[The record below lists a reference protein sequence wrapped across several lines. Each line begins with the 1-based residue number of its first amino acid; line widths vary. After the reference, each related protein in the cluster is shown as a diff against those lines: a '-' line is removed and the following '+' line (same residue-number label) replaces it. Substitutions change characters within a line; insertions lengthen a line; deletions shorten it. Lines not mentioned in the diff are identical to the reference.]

1 MSNLTF
7 KEVKMNEDK
16 SNFEPKD
23 STDLEEVKNM
33 SESEDLESTDS
44 SVSSVEESETIDA
57 SEHSETSERSKT
69 KIEAEVE
76 TETNSETEDESATE
90 AEEPE
95 AESDSETESETKE
108 SKDKAEEANEANSA
122 EDTKSESEEK
132 ASSKT
137 EKKPKVKTGKNRFA
151 TFASLVAV
159 ALSGT
164 ALYYAYNHPT
174 TSIFHSSNSASNNA
188 ATFAE
193 GSISEIANSVS
204 KSVVSIITNTSTTG
218 SFFTGQVSQ
227 AAGTGF
233 IISSDGY
240 IATNKHVVANATKI
254 GVILDDGSTYE
265 DVELIGTDPIN
276 DFAIIKIKDAKDLT
290 PIKIGDSKTTN
301 IGQQVVAIGNAL
313 GTYQNS
319 VTSGIIS
326 GKGRSLT
333 ASDSSRTTYETL
345 SDMIQTDTAI
355 NGGNSGGPLVN
366 AAGEV
371 IGINTA
377 YASQGNN
384 VGFAIPINS
393 VKGIMAGV
401 LKDGKFERAVL
412 GVRYQTI
419 TPLIAKE
426 KKLDVTAGAYVKG
439 SNNASAVIK
448 GSAGDKAGI
457 KDGDIIT
464 AVNGTKIGTAGSL
477 GSLIGEYA
485 VGDTVK
491 LEVYRDK
498 KYIELNVK
506 LEAYDADS
514 AKVTTNK
521 KSDDDDDE

>member
-1 MSNLTF
+1 
-7 KEVKMNEDK
+7 MNEDK

-23 STDLEEVKNM
+23 STDLEEIKNI
-33 SESEDLESTDS
+33 SESEGLESTDS
-44 SVSSVEESETIDA
+44 SVSSVEESETTDT
-57 SEHSETSERSKT
+57 SEQSEASERSKT
-69 KIEAEVE
+69 EIEDEVKTETDSE
-76 TETNSETEDESATE
+76 TEGESETEDKSE
-90 AEEPE
+90 
-95 AESDSETESETKE
+95 SETESKDELEAE
-108 SKDKAEEANEANSA
+108 SKDEVETTDQNNSA
-122 EDTKSESEEK
+122 DD
-132 ASSKT
+132 AKT
-137 EKKPKVKTGKNRFA
+137 EESTESKNEKKSQTKTGKNRFA

-164 ALYYAYNHPT
+164 ALYYAYNRPT
-174 TSIFHSSNSASNNA
+174 TSIFHSNNSASNNA

-233 IISSDGY
+233 ILSSDGY

-276 DFAIIKIKDAKDLT
+276 DFAIVKIKDVKDLT

-345 SDMIQTDTAI
+345 SDMIQTDAAI

-393 VKGIMAGV
+393 VKGIIAGV

-448 GSAGDKAGI
+448 SSAGDKAGI

-521 KSDDDDDE
+521 KSDDDEE

>member
-23 STDLEEVKNM
+23 STELEEVKNI

-44 SVSSVEESETIDA
+44 SVSSVDESKTTDTSEQSETSEQTKTEVETEADSETDDESTAEAEESET
-57 SEHSETSERSKT
+57 
-69 KIEAEVE
+69 
-76 TETNSETEDESATE
+76 
-90 AEEPE
+90 
-95 AESDSETESETKE
+95 ESDSKTEPETKE
-108 SKDKAEEANEANSA
+108 SKDESEEANEANSA
-122 EDTKSESEEK
+122 EDTESESEEK
-132 ASSKT
+132 STSKT

-164 ALYYAYNHPT
+164 ALYYAYNRPT
-174 TSIFHSSNSASNNA
+174 TSIFHSSNSVSNNA

-276 DFAIIKIKDAKDLT
+276 DFAIIKIKDVKDLT

-345 SDMIQTDTAI
+345 SDMIQTDAAI

-498 KYIELNVK
+498 KYIELDVK

-521 KSDDDDDE
+521 KSDDDEE

>member
-1 MSNLTF
+1 
-7 KEVKMNEDK
+7 MNEDK

-33 SESEDLESTDS
+33 SESEDLKSTDS
-44 SVSSVEESETIDA
+44 SISSVKEADITDNSEQ
-57 SEHSETSERSKT
+57 SEVSEQTKT
-69 KIEAEVE
+69 EVE
-76 TETNSETEDESATE
+76 ADTETDSEAEDESETE

-108 SKDKAEEANEANSA
+108 SKDEAEEANEANSA
-122 EDTKSESEEK
+122 EDTESESEEK
-132 ASSKT
+132 STSKT
-137 EKKPKVKTGKNRFA
+137 EKKPKIKTGKNHFA
-151 TFASLVAV
+151 TFASLLAV

-164 ALYYAYNHPT
+164 ALYYAYNRPT

-233 IISSDGY
+233 ILSSDGY

-276 DFAIIKIKDAKDLT
+276 DFAIIKIKDVKDLT

-345 SDMIQTDTAI
+345 SDMIQTDAAI

-498 KYIELNVK
+498 KYIQLEVK

-521 KSDDDDDE
+521 KSDDDEE

>member
-1 MSNLTF
+1 
-7 KEVKMNEDK
+7 MNEDK

-23 STDLEEVKNM
+23 STDIEEVKNI
-33 SESEDLESTDS
+33 SEPEDLESTDS
-44 SVSSVEESETIDA
+44 SVNPVEESEATDT
-57 SEHSETSERSKT
+57 SEHSEASERSKT
-69 KIEAEVE
+69 EIEDEVKTETDSE
-76 TETNSETEDESATE
+76 TEGESETEDKSE
-90 AEEPE
+90 
-95 AESDSETESETKE
+95 SETESKDELEAE
-108 SKDKAEEANEANSA
+108 SKDEVENTDQNDSTDNVKAEES
-122 EDTKSESEEK
+122 TESK
-132 ASSKT
+132 N
-137 EKKPKVKTGKNRFA
+137 EKKSQAKTGKNRFA

-164 ALYYAYNHPT
+164 ALYYAYNRPT

-233 IISSDGY
+233 ILSSDGY

-276 DFAIIKIKDAKDLT
+276 DFAIIKIKDVKDLT

-345 SDMIQTDTAI
+345 SDMIQTDAAI

-439 SNNASAVIK
+439 SNNVSAVIK

-464 AVNGTKIGTAGSL
+464 AVNGTNIGTAGSL

-498 KYIELNVK
+498 KYVELEVK

-521 KSDDDDDE
+521 KSDDDEE

>member
-1 MSNLTF
+1 
-7 KEVKMNEDK
+7 MNEDK

-23 STDLEEVKNM
+23 STDIEEVKNI
-33 SESEDLESTDS
+33 SEPEDLESTDS
-44 SVSSVEESETIDA
+44 SVNPVEESEATDT
-57 SEHSETSERSKT
+57 SEHSEASERSKT
-69 KIEAEVE
+69 EIEDEVKTETESKTEDDSEAEDK
-76 TETNSETEDESATE
+76 SE
-90 AEEPE
+90 
-95 AESDSETESETKE
+95 SETESKDELETE
-108 SKDKAEEANEANSA
+108 SKDEVENTDQNNSIEDAKAEESTESKNEKRSQ
-122 EDTKSESEEK
+122 T
-132 ASSKT
+132 
-137 EKKPKVKTGKNRFA
+137 KTGKNRFA

-164 ALYYAYNHPT
+164 ALYYAYNRPT
-174 TSIFHSSNSASNNA
+174 TSIFHSNNSVSNNA
-188 ATFAE
+188 TTFAE

-276 DFAIIKIKDAKDLT
+276 DFAIIKIKDVKDLT

-345 SDMIQTDTAI
+345 SDMIQTDAAI

-498 KYIELNVK
+498 KYIELQVK

-521 KSDDDDDE
+521 KSDDEEE

>member
-1 MSNLTF
+1 
-7 KEVKMNEDK
+7 MNEDK

-23 STDLEEVKNM
+23 STDLEEVKNI

-44 SVSSVEESETIDA
+44 SVNPVEESEATDT
-57 SEHSETSERSKT
+57 SEQSKTSERSKNEF
-69 KIEAEVE
+69 EADTE
-76 TETNSETEDESATE
+76 TESKTEDESE
-90 AEEPE
+90 AEDKSE
-95 AESDSETESETKE
+95 SETESKNELEAE
-108 SKDKAEEANEANSA
+108 SKDEVETADQNNSDDDAKAEESTESKNE
-122 EDTKSESEEK
+122 KK
-132 ASSKT
+132 SKT
-137 EKKPKVKTGKNRFA
+137 KTGKNHFA
-151 TFASLVAV
+151 TFASLLAV

-164 ALYYAYNHPT
+164 ALYYAYNRPT

-276 DFAIIKIKDAKDLT
+276 DFAIIKIKDVKDLT

-345 SDMIQTDTAI
+345 SDMIQTDAAI

-498 KYIELNVK
+498 KYIQLDVK

-521 KSDDDDDE
+521 KSDDDEE

>member
-1 MSNLTF
+1 
-7 KEVKMNEDK
+7 MNEDK

-44 SVSSVEESETIDA
+44 SVSSVEESETTDT
-57 SEHSETSERSKT
+57 SEQSETSEQSKNEFEADAETESKT
-69 KIEAEVE
+69 EDDSEAEDK
-76 TETNSETEDESATE
+76 SE
-90 AEEPE
+90 
-95 AESDSETESETKE
+95 SETES
-108 SKDKAEEANEANSA
+108 KDELEAEPKDEVDTTDQNNSIDDEKAEESTESKNE
-122 EDTKSESEEK
+122 KK
-132 ASSKT
+132 SKT
-137 EKKPKVKTGKNRFA
+137 KTGKNHFA

-164 ALYYAYNHPT
+164 ALYYAYNRPT

-276 DFAIIKIKDAKDLT
+276 DFAIIKIKDVKDLT

-345 SDMIQTDTAI
+345 SDMIQTDAAI

-521 KSDDDDDE
+521 KSDDDEE

>member
-1 MSNLTF
+1 
-7 KEVKMNEDK
+7 MNEDK

-23 STDLEEVKNM
+23 SPDLEEVKNI

-44 SVSSVEESETIDA
+44 SVNPVEESEATDT
-57 SEHSETSERSKT
+57 SEHSEASERSKNET
-69 KIEAEVE
+69 EVEVE
-76 TETNSETEDESATE
+76 TETDSETEDESETE
-90 AEEPE
+90 DKSE
-95 AESDSETESETKE
+95 SETESKDELEAE
-108 SKDKAEEANEANSA
+108 SKDEVENTDQNDSTDNVKAEES
-122 EDTKSESEEK
+122 TESK
-132 ASSKT
+132 N
-137 EKKPKVKTGKNRFA
+137 EKKSQAKTGKNRFA

-164 ALYYAYNHPT
+164 ALYYAYNRPT

-233 IISSDGY
+233 ILSSDGY

-276 DFAIIKIKDAKDLT
+276 DFAIVKIKDVKNLT

-345 SDMIQTDTAI
+345 SDMIQTDAAI

-498 KYIELNVK
+498 KYVQLDVK

-521 KSDDDDDE
+521 KSDDDEE

>member
-1 MSNLTF
+1 
-7 KEVKMNEDK
+7 MNEDK

-23 STDLEEVKNM
+23 STDLEEVKNI

-44 SVSSVEESETIDA
+44 SVNPVEESEATDT
-57 SEHSETSERSKT
+57 SEHSEASERSKNET
-69 KIEAEVE
+69 EVEVE
-76 TETNSETEDESATE
+76 TETDSETEDESE
-90 AEEPE
+90 AEDKS
-95 AESDSETESETKE
+95 ESKTE
-108 SKDKAEEANEANSA
+108 SKDELEVESKDEVENTDQNDSTDNVKAEES
-122 EDTKSESEEK
+122 TESK
-132 ASSKT
+132 N
-137 EKKPKVKTGKNRFA
+137 EKKPQAKTGKNRFA

-164 ALYYAYNHPT
+164 ALYYAYNRPT

-233 IISSDGY
+233 ILSSDGY

-276 DFAIIKIKDAKDLT
+276 DFAIIKIKDVKDLT

-345 SDMIQTDTAI
+345 SDMIQTDAAI

-439 SNNASAVIK
+439 SNNVSAVIK

-498 KYIELNVK
+498 KYIELQVK

-521 KSDDDDDE
+521 KSDDDEE

>member
-23 STDLEEVKNM
+23 STDIEEVKNI
-33 SESEDLESTDS
+33 SEPEDLESTDS
-44 SVSSVEESETIDA
+44 SVNPVEESEATDT
-57 SEHSETSERSKT
+57 SEHSEASERSKT
-69 KIEAEVE
+69 EIEDEVKTETDSE
-76 TETNSETEDESATE
+76 TEGESETEDKSE
-90 AEEPE
+90 
-95 AESDSETESETKE
+95 SETESKDELEAE
-108 SKDKAEEANEANSA
+108 SKDEVETTDQNNSA
-122 EDTKSESEEK
+122 DD
-132 ASSKT
+132 AKT
-137 EKKPKVKTGKNRFA
+137 EESTESKNEKKSQTKTGKNRFA

-164 ALYYAYNHPT
+164 ALYYAYNRPT
-174 TSIFHSSNSASNNA
+174 TSIFHSNNSASNNA
-188 ATFAE
+188 TTFAE

-233 IISSDGY
+233 ILSSDGY

-276 DFAIIKIKDAKDLT
+276 DFAIVKIKDVKDLT

-345 SDMIQTDTAI
+345 SDMIQTDAAI

-498 KYIELNVK
+498 KYVQLDVK

-521 KSDDDDDE
+521 KSDDDEE

>member
-1 MSNLTF
+1 
-7 KEVKMNEDK
+7 MNEDK

-108 SKDKAEEANEANSA
+108 SKDEAEKANEANSA

-276 DFAIIKIKDAKDLT
+276 DFAIIKIKDVKDLT

-521 KSDDDDDE
+521 KSDDDDE

>member
-1 MSNLTF
+1 
-7 KEVKMNEDK
+7 MNEDK

-23 STDLEEVKNM
+23 STDLEEVKNI

-44 SVSSVEESETIDA
+44 SVSSVDESKTTDTSEQPETSEQTKTEVETEADSETDDESTAEAEESET
-57 SEHSETSERSKT
+57 
-69 KIEAEVE
+69 
-76 TETNSETEDESATE
+76 
-90 AEEPE
+90 
-95 AESDSETESETKE
+95 ESDSKTEPETKE
-108 SKDKAEEANEANSA
+108 SKDESEEANEANST
-122 EDTKSESEEK
+122 EDTESESEEK
-132 ASSKT
+132 STSKT
-137 EKKPKVKTGKNRFA
+137 EKKPKIKTGKNHFA
-151 TFASLVAV
+151 TFASLLAV

-164 ALYYAYNHPT
+164 ALYYAYNRPT

-276 DFAIIKIKDAKDLT
+276 DFAIIKIKDVKDLT

-345 SDMIQTDTAI
+345 SDMIQTDAAI

-419 TPLIAKE
+419 TPLIAKD

-521 KSDDDDDE
+521 KSDDDEE

>member
-1 MSNLTF
+1 
-7 KEVKMNEDK
+7 MNEDK

-108 SKDKAEEANEANSA
+108 SKDEAEEANEANSA

-188 ATFAE
+188 ATFTE

-233 IISSDGY
+233 ILSSDGY

-276 DFAIIKIKDAKDLT
+276 DFAIIKIKDVKDLT

-345 SDMIQTDTAI
+345 SDMIQTDAAI

-498 KYIELNVK
+498 KYIELQVK

-521 KSDDDDDE
+521 KSDDDEE

>member
-1 MSNLTF
+1 
-7 KEVKMNEDK
+7 MNEDK

-23 STDLEEVKNM
+23 STELENMDSADEPVK
-33 SESEDLESTDS
+33 S
-44 SVSSVEESETIDA
+44 I
-57 SEHSETSERSKT
+57 SETSVVLEKT
-69 KIEAEVE
+69 ETEDELGGEDEAKDEDEAEAEVE
-76 TETNSETEDESATE
+76 AEVEEKE
-90 AEEPE
+90 AKEVE
-95 AESDSETESETKE
+95 AESEPKAEAETETADQTDSADEA
-108 SKDKAEEANEANSA
+108 KAENTTEPVK
-122 EDTKSESEEK
+122 TK
-132 ASSKT
+132 
-137 EKKPKVKTGKNRFA
+137 KVKTGKNRFA

-164 ALYYAYNHPT
+164 ALYYAYNRPT
-174 TSIFHSSNSASNNA
+174 TSIFHSNNSVSNNA

-233 IISSDGY
+233 ILSSDGY

-276 DFAIIKIKDAKDLT
+276 DFAIVKIKDVKNLT

-301 IGQQVVAIGNAL
+301 IGQQVIAIGNAL

-345 SDMIQTDTAI
+345 SDMIQTDAAI

-393 VKGIMAGV
+393 VKGIMTSV
-401 LKDGKFERAVL
+401 LKNGKFERAVL

-498 KYIELNVK
+498 KYVQLDVK

-521 KSDDDDDE
+521 KSDDDEE

>member
-23 STDLEEVKNM
+23 STDLEEVKNI

-44 SVSSVEESETIDA
+44 SVSSVEETETTDTSEQ
-57 SEHSETSERSKT
+57 SETSERSNNET
-69 KIEAEVE
+69 KAEVE
-76 TETNSETEDESATE
+76 TEAKSTAK

-95 AESDSETESETKE
+95 AESDSEAESETKE
-108 SKDKAEEANEANSA
+108 SKDEAEEANEANST
-122 EDTKSESEEK
+122 EDTESESEEK
-132 ASSKT
+132 STSKT
-137 EKKPKVKTGKNRFA
+137 EKKPKIKTGKNHFA

-164 ALYYAYNHPT
+164 ALYYAYNRPT

-276 DFAIIKIKDAKDLT
+276 DFAIIKIKDVKDLT

-345 SDMIQTDTAI
+345 SDMIQTDAAI

-401 LKDGKFERAVL
+401 LKDGKFKRAVL

-521 KSDDDDDE
+521 KSDDDEE

>member
-23 STDLEEVKNM
+23 STELEEVKKV

-44 SVSSVEESETIDA
+44 SVSSVDESETTDT
-57 SEHSETSERSKT
+57 SEQSETSERSKNE
-69 KIEAEVE
+69 IETEVE
-76 TETNSETEDESATE
+76 TEAKSTAK

-95 AESDSETESETKE
+95 AESDSEAESETKE
-108 SKDKAEEANEANSA
+108 SKDEAEEANEANSA
-122 EDTKSESEEK
+122 EDTESESEEK
-132 ASSKT
+132 STPKT
-137 EKKPKVKTGKNRFA
+137 EKKPKVKTGKNRFT

-164 ALYYAYNHPT
+164 ALYCAYNRPT

-233 IISSDGY
+233 ILSSDGY

-276 DFAIIKIKDAKDLT
+276 DFAIIKIKDVKDLT

-345 SDMIQTDTAI
+345 SDMIQTDAAI

-521 KSDDDDDE
+521 KSDDDEE

>member
-1 MSNLTF
+1 
-7 KEVKMNEDK
+7 MNEDK

-44 SVSSVEESETIDA
+44 SVSSVEESETTDT
-57 SEHSETSERSKT
+57 SEQSETSEQSKNEFEADAETESKT
-69 KIEAEVE
+69 EDDSEAEDK
-76 TETNSETEDESATE
+76 SE
-90 AEEPE
+90 
-95 AESDSETESETKE
+95 SETESKDELEAE
-108 SKDKAEEANEANSA
+108 SKDEVDTTDQNNSIDDEKAEES
-122 EDTKSESEEK
+122 TESK
-132 ASSKT
+132 K
-137 EKKPKVKTGKNRFA
+137 EKKSQIKTGKNRFA

-164 ALYYAYNHPT
+164 ALYYAYNRPT

-276 DFAIIKIKDAKDLT
+276 DFAIIKIKDIKDLT

-345 SDMIQTDTAI
+345 SDMIQTDAAI

-498 KYIELNVK
+498 KYVQLDVK

-521 KSDDDDDE
+521 KSDDDEE

>member
-1 MSNLTF
+1 
-7 KEVKMNEDK
+7 MNEDK

-23 STDLEEVKNM
+23 STDLEEVKNI
-33 SESEDLESTDS
+33 SESEALESTDS
-44 SVSSVEESETIDA
+44 SVNPVEESEATDT
-57 SEHSETSERSKT
+57 SEHSEASERSKNET
-69 KIEAEVE
+69 EVEVE
-76 TETNSETEDESATE
+76 TETDSETEDEPETE
-90 AEEPE
+90 DKSE
-95 AESDSETESETKE
+95 SETESKDELEAE
-108 SKDKAEEANEANSA
+108 SKDEVENTDQNNSIEDAKAEES
-122 EDTKSESEEK
+122 TESK
-132 ASSKT
+132 N
-137 EKKPKVKTGKNRFA
+137 EKKSQTKTGKNRFA

-159 ALSGT
+159 ALSGA
-164 ALYYAYNHPT
+164 ALYYAYNRPT

-233 IISSDGY
+233 ILSSDGY

-276 DFAIIKIKDAKDLT
+276 DFAIIKIKDVKNLT

-345 SDMIQTDTAI
+345 SDMIQTDAAI

-498 KYIELNVK
+498 KYIQLDVK

-521 KSDDDDDE
+521 KSDDDEE

>member
-1 MSNLTF
+1 
-7 KEVKMNEDK
+7 MNEDK
-16 SNFEPKD
+16 SNYEPKD
-23 STDLEEVKNM
+23 STELEEVKNM

-44 SVSSVEESETIDA
+44 SVSSTEESETTDT
-57 SEHSETSERSKT
+57 SEQPETSERSKNET
-69 KIEAEVE
+69 EVEIE
-76 TETNSETEDESATE
+76 TETDSETEDKSE
-90 AEEPE
+90 
-95 AESDSETESETKE
+95 SETESKDELETE
-108 SKDKAEEANEANSA
+108 SKDEVENTDQNNSIEDAKAEES
-122 EDTKSESEEK
+122 TESK
-132 ASSKT
+132 N
-137 EKKPKVKTGKNRFA
+137 EKKSQTKTGKNRFA

-164 ALYYAYNHPT
+164 ALYYAYNRPT
-174 TSIFHSSNSASNNA
+174 TSIFHSSNSVSNNA
-188 ATFAE
+188 TTFAE

-276 DFAIIKIKDAKDLT
+276 DFAIIKIKDVKDLT

-345 SDMIQTDTAI
+345 SDMIQTDAAI

-498 KYIELNVK
+498 KYIQLEVK

-521 KSDDDDDE
+521 KSDDDEE

>member
-1 MSNLTF
+1 
-7 KEVKMNEDK
+7 MNEDK

-23 STDLEEVKNM
+23 STDLEEVKNI

-44 SVSSVEESETIDA
+44 SVNPVEESEATDT
-57 SEHSETSERSKT
+57 SEHSEASERSKNET
-69 KIEAEVE
+69 EVEVE
-76 TETNSETEDESATE
+76 TETDSETEDESETE
-90 AEEPE
+90 DKSE
-95 AESDSETESETKE
+95 SETESKDELEAE
-108 SKDKAEEANEANSA
+108 SKDEVENTDQNDSTDNVKAEES
-122 EDTKSESEEK
+122 TESK
-132 ASSKT
+132 N
-137 EKKPKVKTGKNRFA
+137 EKKSQAKTGKNRFA

-164 ALYYAYNHPT
+164 ALYYAYNRPT

-233 IISSDGY
+233 ILSSDVY

-276 DFAIIKIKDAKDLT
+276 DFAIVKIKDVKNLT

-345 SDMIQTDTAI
+345 SDMIQTDAAI

-498 KYIELNVK
+498 KYVQLDVK

-521 KSDDDDDE
+521 KSDDDEE

>member
-1 MSNLTF
+1 
-7 KEVKMNEDK
+7 MNEDK

-23 STDLEEVKNM
+23 STDLEEVKNI

-44 SVSSVEESETIDA
+44 SVNPVEESEATDT
-57 SEHSETSERSKT
+57 SEHSEASERSKN
-69 KIEAEVE
+69 E
-76 TETNSETEDESATE
+76 TEDEVKTETDSETEDESETE
-90 AEEPE
+90 DKSE
-95 AESDSETESETKE
+95 SETESKDELEAE
-108 SKDKAEEANEANSA
+108 SKDEVENTDQNDSTDNVKAEES
-122 EDTKSESEEK
+122 TESK
-132 ASSKT
+132 N
-137 EKKPKVKTGKNRFA
+137 EKKSQAKTSKNRFA

-164 ALYYAYNHPT
+164 ALYYAYNRPT
-174 TSIFHSSNSASNNA
+174 TSIFHNSNSASNNA

-233 IISSDGY
+233 ILSSDGY

-276 DFAIIKIKDAKDLT
+276 DFAIVKIKDVKDLT

-345 SDMIQTDTAI
+345 SDMIQTDAAI

-498 KYIELNVK
+498 KYIQLDVK

-521 KSDDDDDE
+521 KSDDDEE

>member
-1 MSNLTF
+1 
-7 KEVKMNEDK
+7 MNEDK
-16 SNFEPKD
+16 SNFEPKG

-44 SVSSVEESETIDA
+44 SVSSVEESETTDT
-57 SEHSETSERSKT
+57 SEQSETSEQSKNE
-69 KIEAEVE
+69 IEAEIEAE
-76 TETNSETEDESATE
+76 TDSETEDKTE
-90 AEEPE
+90 IEDKSE
-95 AESDSETESETKE
+95 SETESKDELEVE
-108 SKDKAEEANEANSA
+108 SKDEVETTDQNNSIDDAKAEESA
-122 EDTKSESEEK
+122 E
-132 ASSKT
+132 SKNG
-137 EKKPKVKTGKNRFA
+137 KKPKTKTGKNRFT

-164 ALYYAYNHPT
+164 ALYYAYNRPT

-227 AAGTGF
+227 GAGTGF
-233 IISSDGY
+233 VISSDGY
-240 IATNKHVVANATKI
+240 IATNKHVVSNATKI

-276 DFAIIKIKDAKDLT
+276 DFAIVKIKDVKNLT

-345 SDMIQTDTAI
+345 SDMIQTDAAI

-393 VKGIMAGV
+393 VKGIMTSV
-401 LKDGKFERAVL
+401 LNNGKFERAVL

-498 KYIELNVK
+498 KYIELEVK

-521 KSDDDDDE
+521 KSDNDEE

>member
-1 MSNLTF
+1 
-7 KEVKMNEDK
+7 MNEDK

-44 SVSSVEESETIDA
+44 SVSSVEESETTD
-57 SEHSETSERSKT
+57 TSEQSKNET
-69 KIEAEVE
+69 EVEVE
-76 TETNSETEDESATE
+76 TETDSETEDESE
-90 AEEPE
+90 AEDKS
-95 AESDSETESETKE
+95 ESKTE
-108 SKDKAEEANEANSA
+108 SKDELEVESKDEVENTDQNDSTDNVKAEES
-122 EDTKSESEEK
+122 TESK
-132 ASSKT
+132 N
-137 EKKPKVKTGKNRFA
+137 EKKSQTKTGKNRFA
-151 TFASLVAV
+151 TFASLVAI

-174 TSIFHSSNSASNNA
+174 TSIFHSSNSANNNA

-233 IISSDGY
+233 ILSSDGY

-276 DFAIIKIKDAKDLT
+276 DFAIVKIKDVKNLT

-345 SDMIQTDTAI
+345 SDMIQTDAAI

-498 KYIELNVK
+498 KYVQLDVK

-521 KSDDDDDE
+521 KSDDDEE

>member
-23 STDLEEVKNM
+23 STDIEEVKNI
-33 SESEDLESTDS
+33 SEPEDLESTDS
-44 SVSSVEESETIDA
+44 SVNPVEESEATDT
-57 SEHSETSERSKT
+57 SEHSEASERSKT
-69 KIEAEVE
+69 E
-76 TETNSETEDESATE
+76 TEDEVKTETDSETEGESETEDKSE
-90 AEEPE
+90 
-95 AESDSETESETKE
+95 SETESKDELEAE
-108 SKDKAEEANEANSA
+108 SKDEVETTDRNNSIEDAKAEES
-122 EDTKSESEEK
+122 TESK
-132 ASSKT
+132 N
-137 EKKPKVKTGKNRFA
+137 EKKSQAKTGKNRFA

-164 ALYYAYNHPT
+164 ALYYAYNRPT

-188 ATFAE
+188 ATFTE
-193 GSISEIANSVS
+193 SSISEIANSVS

-233 IISSDGY
+233 ILSSDGY

-276 DFAIIKIKDAKDLT
+276 DFAIIKIKDVKDLT

-345 SDMIQTDTAI
+345 SDMIQTDAAI

-498 KYIELNVK
+498 KYVQLDVK

-521 KSDDDDDE
+521 KSDDDEE

>member
-23 STDLEEVKNM
+23 STDLEEVKNI
-33 SESEDLESTDS
+33 SGSDDLKSADS
-44 SVSSVEESETIDA
+44 SVSSVEESETTDT
-57 SEHSETSERSKT
+57 SEQSETSEQSKNET
-69 KIEAEVE
+69 EVEVE
-76 TETNSETEDESATE
+76 TETDSETEDESETE
-90 AEEPE
+90 DKSE
-95 AESDSETESETKE
+95 SETESKDELEAE
-108 SKDKAEEANEANSA
+108 SKDEVENTDQNDSTDNVKAEES
-122 EDTKSESEEK
+122 TESK
-132 ASSKT
+132 N
-137 EKKPKVKTGKNRFA
+137 EKKSQAKTGKNRFA

-164 ALYYAYNHPT
+164 ALYYAYNRPT

-233 IISSDGY
+233 ILSSDGY

-276 DFAIIKIKDAKDLT
+276 DFAIVKIKDVKNLT

-345 SDMIQTDTAI
+345 SDMIQTDAAI

-498 KYIELNVK
+498 KYVQLDVK

-521 KSDDDDDE
+521 KSDDDEE

>member
-1 MSNLTF
+1 
-7 KEVKMNEDK
+7 MNEDK

-23 STDLEEVKNM
+23 STDIEEVKNI
-33 SESEDLESTDS
+33 SEPEDLESTDS
-44 SVSSVEESETIDA
+44 SVNPVEESEATDT
-57 SEHSETSERSKT
+57 SEHSEASERSKT
-69 KIEAEVE
+69 EIEDEVKTETDSE
-76 TETNSETEDESATE
+76 TEGESETEDKSE
-90 AEEPE
+90 
-95 AESDSETESETKE
+95 SETESKDELEAE
-108 SKDKAEEANEANSA
+108 SKDEVETTDQNNSA
-122 EDTKSESEEK
+122 DD
-132 ASSKT
+132 AKT
-137 EKKPKVKTGKNRFA
+137 EESTESKNEKKSQTKTGKNRFA

-164 ALYYAYNHPT
+164 ALYYAYNRPT
-174 TSIFHSSNSASNNA
+174 TSIFHSNNSASNNA

-233 IISSDGY
+233 ILSSDGY

-276 DFAIIKIKDAKDLT
+276 DFAIVKIKDVKDLT

-345 SDMIQTDTAI
+345 SDMIQTDAAI

-498 KYIELNVK
+498 KYIQLDVK

-521 KSDDDDDE
+521 KSDDDEE

>member
-1 MSNLTF
+1 
-7 KEVKMNEDK
+7 MNEDK

-23 STDLEEVKNM
+23 STDLEEVKNI

-44 SVSSVEESETIDA
+44 SVSSVEESEATDD
-57 SEHSETSERSKT
+57 SEQSETSERSKNE
-69 KIEAEVE
+69 IEVE
-76 TETNSETEDESATE
+76 AKTKTETDSETENESAAE
-90 AEEPE
+90 VEEPE
-95 AESDSETESETKE
+95 AESDSESESETKE
-108 SKDKAEEANEANSA
+108 SKDEAEEANEVNST
-122 EDTKSESEEK
+122 EDTESESEEK
-132 ASSKT
+132 STSKT
-137 EKKPKVKTGKNRFA
+137 EKKPKIKTGKNRFA

-164 ALYYAYNHPT
+164 ALYYAYNRPT

-276 DFAIIKIKDAKDLT
+276 DFAIIKIKDVKDLT

-345 SDMIQTDTAI
+345 SDMIQTDAAI

-439 SNNASAVIK
+439 SNNVSAVIK

-464 AVNGTKIGTAGSL
+464 AVNDTKIGTAGSL

-498 KYIELNVK
+498 KYIQLEIK
-506 LEAYDADS
+506 LEAYDTDS
-514 AKVTTNK
+514 AKVTINK
-521 KSDDDDDE
+521 KSDDDEE

>member
-1 MSNLTF
+1 
-7 KEVKMNEDK
+7 MNEDK

-69 KIEAEVE
+69 KIEAEVK

-108 SKDKAEEANEANSA
+108 SKDEAEEANEANSA
-122 EDTKSESEEK
+122 EDTKSKSEEK

-233 IISSDGY
+233 ILSSDGY

-276 DFAIIKIKDAKDLT
+276 DFAIIKIKDVKDLT

-301 IGQQVVAIGNAL
+301 IGQQVIAIGNAL

-345 SDMIQTDTAI
+345 SDMIQTDAAI

-439 SNNASAVIK
+439 SNNVSAVIK

-464 AVNGTKIGTAGSL
+464 AVNDTKIGTAGSL

-521 KSDDDDDE
+521 KSNDDEE

>member
-1 MSNLTF
+1 
-7 KEVKMNEDK
+7 MNEDK

-23 STDLEEVKNM
+23 STDLEEVKNI

-44 SVSSVEESETIDA
+44 SVNPVEESEATDT
-57 SEHSETSERSKT
+57 SEHSEASERSKNET
-69 KIEAEVE
+69 EVEVE
-76 TETNSETEDESATE
+76 TETDSETEDESETE
-90 AEEPE
+90 DKSE
-95 AESDSETESETKE
+95 SETESKDELEAE
-108 SKDKAEEANEANSA
+108 SKDEVENTDQNDSTDNVKAEES
-122 EDTKSESEEK
+122 TESK
-132 ASSKT
+132 N
-137 EKKPKVKTGKNRFA
+137 EKKSQAKTGKNRFA

-164 ALYYAYNHPT
+164 ALYYAYNRPT

-204 KSVVSIITNTSTTG
+204 KSVVSIITNTSTTS

-233 IISSDGY
+233 ILSSDGY

-276 DFAIIKIKDAKDLT
+276 DFAIVKIKDVKNLT

-345 SDMIQTDTAI
+345 SDMIQTDAAI

-498 KYIELNVK
+498 KYVQLDVK

-521 KSDDDDDE
+521 KSDDDEE

>member
-1 MSNLTF
+1 
-7 KEVKMNEDK
+7 MNEDK
-16 SNFEPKD
+16 SNYEPKD
-23 STDLEEVKNM
+23 STELEEVKNM

-44 SVSSVEESETIDA
+44 SVSSTEESETTDT
-57 SEHSETSERSKT
+57 SEQSETSERSKNEVEV
-69 KIEAEVE
+69 EAETDSEAEDESEAEDKSESKTESKDELETESKDEVE
-76 TETNSETEDESATE
+76 TTDQNNSDDDA
-90 AEEPE
+90 
-95 AESDSETESETKE
+95 
-108 SKDKAEEANEANSA
+108 KAEESTESKNE
-122 EDTKSESEEK
+122 KK
-132 ASSKT
+132 SKT
-137 EKKPKVKTGKNRFA
+137 KTGKNHFA
-151 TFASLVAV
+151 TFASLVAI
-159 ALSGT
+159 ALSGA

-174 TSIFHSSNSASNNA
+174 TSIFHSSNSANNNA

-265 DVELIGTDPIN
+265 GVELIGTDPIN
-276 DFAIIKIKDAKDLT
+276 DFAIIKIKDVKDLT

-345 SDMIQTDTAI
+345 SDMIQTDAAI

-498 KYIELNVK
+498 KYIQLEVK

-521 KSDDDDDE
+521 KSDDDEE

>member
-1 MSNLTF
+1 
-7 KEVKMNEDK
+7 MNEDK

-23 STDLEEVKNM
+23 SNELEEVKNI
-33 SESEDLESTDS
+33 SGSEDLESTDS
-44 SVSSVEESETIDA
+44 SVNSVEKTEATDDSEQ
-57 SEHSETSERSKT
+57 SETSERSKNE
-69 KIEAEVE
+69 IEVE
-76 TETNSETEDESATE
+76 TEAKSTAE

-95 AESDSETESETKE
+95 AESDSDTESETKE
-108 SKDKAEEANEANSA
+108 SEDESEEANEANST
-122 EDTKSESEEK
+122 EDTESESEEK
-132 ASSKT
+132 STSKT
-137 EKKPKVKTGKNRFA
+137 EKKPKIKTGKNHFA
-151 TFASLVAV
+151 TFASLLAV

-164 ALYYAYNHPT
+164 ALYYAYNRPT
-174 TSIFHSSNSASNNA
+174 NSIFHSSNSASNNA

-276 DFAIIKIKDAKDLT
+276 DFAIIKIKDVKDLT

-345 SDMIQTDTAI
+345 SDMIQTDAAI

-426 KKLDVTAGAYVKG
+426 KKLDVAAGAYVKG

-498 KYIELNVK
+498 KYIQLEVK

-521 KSDDDDDE
+521 KSDDDEE

>member
-23 STDLEEVKNM
+23 STELEEVKNI

-44 SVSSVEESETIDA
+44 SVSSVEESETTDT
-57 SEHSETSERSKT
+57 SEQSEISERSKNEVET
-69 KIEAEVE
+69 DIEAEAE
-76 TETNSETEDESATE
+76 TKDSETEDESETE
-90 AEEPE
+90 DKSE
-95 AESDSETESETKE
+95 SETESKDELKTE
-108 SKDKAEEANEANSA
+108 SKDKVENTDQNNSDDDA
-122 EDTKSESEEK
+122 
-132 ASSKT
+132 KT
-137 EKKPKVKTGKNRFA
+137 EESTESKKEKKSQIKTGKNRFA

-164 ALYYAYNHPT
+164 ALYYAYNRPT

-276 DFAIIKIKDAKDLT
+276 DFAIIKIKDVKDLT

-345 SDMIQTDTAI
+345 SDMIQTDAAI

-498 KYIELNVK
+498 KYIQLDVK

-521 KSDDDDDE
+521 KSDDDEE

>member
-1 MSNLTF
+1 
-7 KEVKMNEDK
+7 MNEDK

-44 SVSSVEESETIDA
+44 SVSSVEESETTD
-57 SEHSETSERSKT
+57 TSEQSKNET
-69 KIEAEVE
+69 EVEVE
-76 TETNSETEDESATE
+76 TETDSETEDESE
-90 AEEPE
+90 AEDKS
-95 AESDSETESETKE
+95 ESKTE
-108 SKDKAEEANEANSA
+108 SKDELEVESKDEVETADQNNSANDVKAEES
-122 EDTKSESEEK
+122 TESK
-132 ASSKT
+132 N
-137 EKKPKVKTGKNRFA
+137 EKKSQTKTGKNRFA

-164 ALYYAYNHPT
+164 ALYYAYNRPA
-174 TSIFHSSNSASNNA
+174 TSIFHSNNSASNNA

-233 IISSDGY
+233 ILSSDGY

-276 DFAIIKIKDAKDLT
+276 DFAIIKIKDVKDLT

-345 SDMIQTDTAI
+345 SDMIQTDAAI

-498 KYIELNVK
+498 KYVQLDVK

-521 KSDDDDDE
+521 KSDDEE

>member
-1 MSNLTF
+1 
-7 KEVKMNEDK
+7 MNEDK

-23 STDLEEVKNM
+23 STDLEEVKNI

-44 SVSSVEESETIDA
+44 SVNPVEESEATDT
-57 SEHSETSERSKT
+57 SEHSEASERSKNET
-69 KIEAEVE
+69 EVEVE
-76 TETNSETEDESATE
+76 TETDSKTEDESA
-90 AEEPE
+90 AEDKS
-95 AESDSETESETKE
+95 ESKTE
-108 SKDKAEEANEANSA
+108 SKDELEVESKDEVENTDQNDSTDNVKAEES
-122 EDTKSESEEK
+122 TESK
-132 ASSKT
+132 N
-137 EKKPKVKTGKNRFA
+137 EKKSQTKTGKNRFA

-164 ALYYAYNHPT
+164 ALYYAYNRPT

-233 IISSDGY
+233 ILSSDGY

-276 DFAIIKIKDAKDLT
+276 DFAIVKIKDVKDLT

-345 SDMIQTDTAI
+345 SDMIQTDAAI

-498 KYIELNVK
+498 KYVQLDVK

-521 KSDDDDDE
+521 KSDDDEE

>member
-1 MSNLTF
+1 
-7 KEVKMNEDK
+7 MNEDK

-23 STDLEEVKNM
+23 STDIEEVKNI

-44 SVSSVEESETIDA
+44 SVSSIEESETTDT
-57 SEHSETSERSKT
+57 SEHSEASERSKNET
-69 KIEAEVE
+69 EVEVE
-76 TETNSETEDESATE
+76 TETDSETEDESETE
-90 AEEPE
+90 DKSE
-95 AESDSETESETKE
+95 SETESKDELEAE
-108 SKDKAEEANEANSA
+108 SKDEVENTDQNDSTDNVKAEEF
-122 EDTKSESEEK
+122 TESK
-132 ASSKT
+132 N
-137 EKKPKVKTGKNRFA
+137 EKKSQAKPGKNRFA

-164 ALYYAYNHPT
+164 ALYYAYNRPT
-174 TSIFHSSNSASNNA
+174 TSIFHNSNSASNNA

-204 KSVVSIITNTSTTG
+204 KSVISIITNTSTTG

-233 IISSDGY
+233 ILSSDGY

-276 DFAIIKIKDAKDLT
+276 DFAIVKIKDVKDLT

-345 SDMIQTDTAI
+345 SDMIQTDAAI

-426 KKLDVTAGAYVKG
+426 KKLDVTTGAYVKG

-498 KYIELNVK
+498 KYIQLDVK

-521 KSDDDDDE
+521 KSDDDEE

>member
-1 MSNLTF
+1 
-7 KEVKMNEDK
+7 MNEDK

-23 STDLEEVKNM
+23 STDLEEVKNI

-44 SVSSVEESETIDA
+44 SVNPVEESEATDT
-57 SEHSETSERSKT
+57 SEHSEASERSKNET
-69 KIEAEVE
+69 EVEVE
-76 TETNSETEDESATE
+76 TETDSETEDESETE
-90 AEEPE
+90 DKSE
-95 AESDSETESETKE
+95 SETESKDELEVE
-108 SKDKAEEANEANSA
+108 SKDEVENTDQNDSTDNVKAEES
-122 EDTKSESEEK
+122 TESK
-132 ASSKT
+132 N
-137 EKKPKVKTGKNRFA
+137 EKKSQTKTGKNRFA

-164 ALYYAYNHPT
+164 ALYYAYNRPT

-233 IISSDGY
+233 ILSSDGY

-276 DFAIIKIKDAKDLT
+276 DFAIVKIKDVKDLT

-345 SDMIQTDTAI
+345 SDMIQTDAAI

-498 KYIELNVK
+498 KYVQLDVK

-521 KSDDDDDE
+521 KSDDDEE

>member
-1 MSNLTF
+1 
-7 KEVKMNEDK
+7 MNEDK

-23 STDLEEVKNM
+23 STDLEEVKNI

-44 SVSSVEESETIDA
+44 SVNPVEESEATDT
-57 SEHSETSERSKT
+57 SEHSEASERSKNET
-69 KIEAEVE
+69 EVEVE
-76 TETNSETEDESATE
+76 TETDSETEDESETE
-90 AEEPE
+90 DKSE
-95 AESDSETESETKE
+95 SETESKDELEAE
-108 SKDKAEEANEANSA
+108 SKDEVENTDQNDSTDNVKAEES
-122 EDTKSESEEK
+122 TESK
-132 ASSKT
+132 N
-137 EKKPKVKTGKNRFA
+137 EKKSQAKTGKNRFA

-164 ALYYAYNHPT
+164 ALYYAYNRPT

-233 IISSDGY
+233 ILSSDGY

-276 DFAIIKIKDAKDLT
+276 DFAIVKIKDVKNLT

-345 SDMIQTDTAI
+345 SDMIQTDAAI

-498 KYIELNVK
+498 KYIQLEVK

-521 KSDDDDDE
+521 KSDDDEE

>member
-1 MSNLTF
+1 
-7 KEVKMNEDK
+7 MNEDK

-23 STDLEEVKNM
+23 STDLEEVKNI
-33 SESEDLESTDS
+33 SRSDDLESTNS
-44 SVSSVEESETIDA
+44 SVSSVEESEATDDL
-57 SEHSETSERSKT
+57 EQSETSERSKNE
-69 KIEAEVE
+69 IEVE
-76 TETNSETEDESATE
+76 AKTETDSETENESAAE

-108 SKDKAEEANEANSA
+108 SKDEAEEANEANSA
-122 EDTKSESEEK
+122 EDTESESEEK
-132 ASSKT
+132 STSKT
-137 EKKPKVKTGKNRFA
+137 EKKPKIKTGKNHFA
-151 TFASLVAV
+151 TFASLLAV

-164 ALYYAYNHPT
+164 ALYYAYNRPT

-233 IISSDGY
+233 ILSSDGY

-276 DFAIIKIKDAKDLT
+276 DFAIIKIKDVKDLT

-345 SDMIQTDTAI
+345 SDMIQTDAAI

-514 AKVTTNK
+514 AKITTNK
-521 KSDDDDDE
+521 KSDDDEE

>member
-1 MSNLTF
+1 
-7 KEVKMNEDK
+7 MNEDK

-44 SVSSVEESETIDA
+44 SVSSVEESETTDT
-57 SEHSETSERSKT
+57 SEQSETSEQSKNEFEADAETESKT
-69 KIEAEVE
+69 EDDSEAEDK
-76 TETNSETEDESATE
+76 SE
-90 AEEPE
+90 
-95 AESDSETESETKE
+95 SETESKDELEAE
-108 SKDKAEEANEANSA
+108 SKDEVDTTDQNNSIDDEKAEES
-122 EDTKSESEEK
+122 TESK
-132 ASSKT
+132 K
-137 EKKPKVKTGKNRFA
+137 EKKSQIKTGKNRFA

-164 ALYYAYNHPT
+164 ALYYAYNRPT

-233 IISSDGY
+233 ILSSDGY

-276 DFAIIKIKDAKDLT
+276 DFAIIKIKDIKNLT

-345 SDMIQTDTAI
+345 SDMIQTDAAI

-498 KYIELNVK
+498 KYVQLDVK

-521 KSDDDDDE
+521 KSDDDEE

>member
-1 MSNLTF
+1 
-7 KEVKMNEDK
+7 MNEDK

-33 SESEDLESTDS
+33 PESEDLESTDS
-44 SVSSVEESETIDA
+44 SVSSVEESETTDT
-57 SEHSETSERSKT
+57 SEQPETSERSKNEF
-69 KIEAEVE
+69 EADAE
-76 TETNSETEDESATE
+76 TETNSEAEDESE
-90 AEEPE
+90 AEDKSE
-95 AESDSETESETKE
+95 SETESKDELEAE
-108 SKDKAEEANEANSA
+108 SKDEVDTTDQNNSIDDEKAEES
-122 EDTKSESEEK
+122 TESK
-132 ASSKT
+132 K
-137 EKKPKVKTGKNRFA
+137 EKKPQAKTGKNRFA

-164 ALYYAYNHPT
+164 ALYYAYNRPT

-233 IISSDGY
+233 ILSSDGY

-276 DFAIIKIKDAKDLT
+276 DFAIVKIKDVKDLT

-345 SDMIQTDTAI
+345 SDMIQTDAAI

-498 KYIELNVK
+498 KYVQLDVK

-521 KSDDDDDE
+521 KSDDDEE